1 MKNLN
6 QLFDS
11 FALDLKI
18 SDRHAKEIK
27 KELELFVKVDLMGDI
42 ISTVENIDV
51 TGGGSGRKL
60 KVQLLGK
67 LNSML
72 EIL

>member
-51 TGGGSGRKL
+51 TGGGSGRRL